1 MFTNLSKPNFLSA
14 LILSVLVSAPVFA
27 EFKVATVDVNKI
39 LNESKE
45 AKEAKSELDKASAEV
60 RKKVEAPRA
69 ELQALEKKL
78 KDAKVAENSKEAQ
91 DFRAKY
97 ESYAKLVKESDEEL
111 RKEFMKTNKDLT
123 DKAIKV
129 IEAYAKENHIDLV
142 LDHSEKVR
150 GAVLYGSGADDITD
164 KIISEINS

>member
-1 MFTNLSKPNFLSA
+1 MFANIFKLNTLIVVALSA
-14 LILSVLVSAPVFA
+14 LIADSAAA

-45 AKEAKSELDKASAEV
+45 AKQAKSELDKRSAEV
-60 RKKVEAPRA
+60 RKKVDAPRA
-69 ELQALEKKL
+69 ELQALETKL
-78 KDAKVAENSKEAQ
+78 REAKVAENSKEAQ
-91 DFRAKY
+91 EFRTKY
-97 ESYAKLVKESDEEL
+97 ENYSKLLKESDEEL
-111 RKEFMKTNKDLT
+111 RKEFMKTNRDLT

-129 IEAYAKENHIDLV
+129 IEAYAKENGIDLV

-150 GAVLYGSGADDITD
+150 GAVLYGSGGDDITD

>member
-1 MFTNLSKPNFLSA
+1 MFTNISKLNVLFVLAVSIAIAGSA
-14 LILSVLVSAPVFA
+14 CA

-45 AKEAKSELDKASAEV
+45 AKEAKSELDKRSAEA
-60 RKKVEAPRA
+60 RKKVEVPRA

-78 KDAKVAENSKEAQ
+78 RDAKVAENSKEAQ
-91 DFRAKY
+91 EFRAKY
-97 ESYAKLVKESDEEL
+97 ESFSKLVKESDDEL
-111 RKEFMKTNKDLT
+111 RKEFMKTNRDLT

-129 IEAYAKENHIDLV
+129 IESYAKENGIDLV

-150 GAVLYGSGADDITD
+150 GAVLYGSGGDDITD
-164 KIISEINS
+164 KIIKEINS

>member
-1 MFTNLSKPNFLSA
+1 MFTKFSKLNFLIA
-14 LILSVLVSAPVFA
+14 LFSCAVASGTAQA

-45 AKEAKSELDKASAEV
+45 AKEAKSELDKRSAEV

-69 ELQALEKKL
+69 ELQAMEKKL
-78 KDAKVAENSKEAQ
+78 REAKVAENSKEAEE
-91 DFRAKY
+91 FRSKY
-97 ESYAKLVKESDEEL
+97 ESYTKLVKESDEEL
-111 RKEFMKTNKDLT
+111 RKEFMKTNRELT

-129 IEAYAKENHIDLV
+129 IESYAKENGIDLV

-150 GAVLYGSGADDITD
+150 GAVLYGSGGDDITD
-164 KIISEINS
+164 KIIREINS